1 MPASYRFS
9 AIMILARSMATSR
22 ALCAGRA
29 SVLSCGGEV
38 EAGCCAFSRELSGLI
53 EKLRATHVRS
63 FKFIAKPPDATA
75 LVGWIL
81 CFLIWLLGVLLASPK
96 DTKYALEKTFFL
108 LLFRLCLTFRSVRR
122 TRILCFNT

>member
-29 SVLSCGGEV
+29 LVLSCGGEF

-75 LVGWIL
+75 FSGLDPV
-81 CFLIWLLGVLLASPK
+81 FPDLAS
-96 DTKYALEKTFFL
+96 
-108 LLFRLCLTFRSVRR
+108 RR
-122 TRILCFNT
+122 PSCFPQRYQICA